1 METMNSKNVLNKI
14 MTLLALETK
23 EEVSLAIAR
32 LGDGTVLESPSFD
45 VGESVEVVAED
56 GSKSPAPNGEHELVL
71 RDEEGNETRFKIF
84 VTDGVITERENI
96 EELEDSAETVEVEK
110 LPETMAE
117 EVIEEEEEKE
127 EVTIN
132 LEDLPKIVEEMSYR
146 IEELEKKIAEMQEE
160 KVEEEVEAEE
170 EEVETVEEELSVP
183 KLDGAPTE
191 SIKKLMNKKGS
202 ASPQASFLSKLYNN

>member
-1 METMNSKNVLNKI
+1 MNSKNVLNKI
-14 MTLLALETK
+14 MTLLAMDNK
-23 EEVSLAIAR
+23 EEISLAIAR

-71 RDEEGNETRFKIF
+71 RDEEGEETRFKIF

-96 EELEDSAETVEVEK
+96 EELEEDNAETEEVEK

-117 EVIEEEEEKE
+117 EVVEEDKE

-132 LEDLPKIVEEMSYR
+132 LEDVPKIVEEMSYR
-146 IEELEKKIAEMQEE
+146 IEELEKRIAEMQEE

-170 EEVETVEEELSVP
+170 EKVEEELSVP

-191 SIKKLMNKKGS
+191 VTKRLINKTKGS
-202 ASPQASFLSKLYNN
+202 ASPQASFLSKLYN